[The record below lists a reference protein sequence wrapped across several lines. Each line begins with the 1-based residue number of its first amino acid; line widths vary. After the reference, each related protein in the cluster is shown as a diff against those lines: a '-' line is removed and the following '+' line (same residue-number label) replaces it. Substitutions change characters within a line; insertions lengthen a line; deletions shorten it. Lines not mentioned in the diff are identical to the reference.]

1 MGTFARDLS
10 GCRLLGVLLCSLTF
24 GLPAAAESLVVR
36 AGRLHTAGPEGTLEN
51 GVVRIREGLIEDVG
65 SAERVDVPSDARVL
79 EGAVVTPGLI
89 DTHSVV
95 GLNGLDNV
103 PADQDAD
110 ERSGAN
116 QAALRAIDGFNPREP
131 GLAWLLRHGVTAV
144 QSGPGEANAIGGLAG
159 VFRTHGTSVA
169 DMTLRFPSALVMT
182 LGERPKTTY
191 AEAKTAPLTRMGTA
205 ALIRQ
210 AFVAA
215 SKPDKKKGEAGRDL
229 GKEAIRLALQ
239 GEVPT
244 LITAR
249 RRDDID
255 TALRLAREFSLD
267 LHLAGAV
274 DGYLMAARLSEAG
287 VPVHVGPVMERLG
300 PLETLNA
307 SFEGPAILAAAG
319 VPITFRSGFEG
330 YVPKVRVVL
339 FEAAVA
345 AAYGLGADR
354 ALQALTSDAAE
365 SLGVADR
372 IGSLEP
378 GKDAD
383 LVIWDGDP
391 FEYTTHVLAVIVR
404 GELAYLRPSGSEPA
418 RGAAQSQ

>member
-1 MGTFARDLS
+1 MTRRLGRQPGARIRLEMLVLS
-10 GCRLLGVLLCSLTF
+10 LACT
-24 GLPAAAESLVVR
+24 LPATAAHADTLVVR
-36 AGRLHTAGPEGTLEN
+36 AARLHTSGPAGTLEN
-51 GVVRIREGLIEDVG
+51 GVVRIRGGRVEAVG
-65 SAERVDVPSDARVL
+65 SAEGVAIPADVRIL

-89 DTHSVV
+89 DSHSVV

-103 PADQDAD
+103 AADQDAD

-144 QSGPGEANAIGGLAG
+144 QSGPGEANPIGGLAG
-159 VFRTHGTSVA
+159 VFRTHGTSVE

-182 LGERPKTTY
+182 LGEPPKTTY
-191 AEAKTAPLTRMGTA
+191 ADAKTAPLTRMGTA

-215 SKPDKKKGEAGRDL
+215 GKTKKNKKEDAGRDL
-229 GKEAIRLALQ
+229 GTEALRLALRA
-239 GEVPT
+239 EIPT

-255 TALRLAREFSLD
+255 TALRIAREFSLD
-267 LHLAGAV
+267 VHLAGAV
-274 DGYLMAARLSEAG
+274 DGYLMARELHEAG

-300 PLETLNA
+300 PPETLNA
-307 SFEGPAILAAAG
+307 SFEGAAILAAAD
-319 VPITFRSGFEG
+319 VPITFQSGYEA
-330 YVPKVRVVL
+330 YLPKVRVVL

-345 AAYGLGADR
+345 AAYGLSPER
-354 ALQALTSDAAE
+354 ALRALTSDAAE
-365 SLGVADR
+365 QLGVDDR

-404 GELAYLRPSGSEPA
+404 GEVAYLRP
-418 RGAAQSQ
+418 

>member
-1 MGTFARDLS
+1 MRSRCGRFVLS
-10 GCRLLGVLLCSLTF
+10 ALLGAALA
-24 GLPAAAESLVVR
+24 PAVVASGETLVVR
-36 AGRLHTAGPEGTLEN
+36 GTLVHTSGAAGTLQH
-51 GVVRIREGLIEDVG
+51 GVVRIQGGRIEAVGPSADVAIP
-65 SAERVDVPSDARVL
+65 AEVRLL

-95 GLNGLDNV
+95 GLNGLHNV

-116 QAALRAIDGFNPREP
+116 QAGLRAIDGFNPREP

-144 QSGPGEANAIGGLAG
+144 QSGPGEANPIGGLAG
-159 VFRTHGTSVA
+159 VFRTHGRSVE

-182 LGERPKTTY
+182 LGERPKETY
-191 AEAKTAPLTRMGTA
+191 AEAKQAPRSRMGTA

-215 SKPDKKKGEAGRDL
+215 RKHGEKKKGDGDADAPGRDL
-229 GKEAIRLALQ
+229 GSEALLLALRA
-239 GEVPT
+239 EIPT

-249 RRDDID
+249 RRDDIE
-255 TALRLAREFSLD
+255 TALRIAREFSLD
-267 LHLAGAV
+267 LHLADAV
-274 DGYLMAARLSEAG
+274 DGYLMARELWEAG
-287 VPVHVGPVMERLG
+287 IPVHVGPVMERLG

-307 SFEGPAILAAAG
+307 SFEAAAILAAAD
-319 VPITFRSGFEG
+319 VPITFQSGYEA

-345 AAYGLGADR
+345 AAFGLGPER
-354 ALQALTSDAAE
+354 ALRALTSDAADR
-365 SLGVADR
+365 LGVADR
-372 IGSLEP
+372 IGRLEP

-383 LVIWDGDP
+383 LVVWDGDP

-404 GELAYLRPSGSEPA
+404 GEVVYLRE
-418 RGAAQSQ
+418 